1 MTRGAQTRARSGG
14 PRCVVHP
21 TNVNDRSAG
30 LPTETLLRLL
40 LPLDNQVTDVR
51 SLYFVSVCFVW
62 LHYFIHSCDKIKN
75 LITIC
80 SLKIY

>member
-30 LPTETLLRLL
+30 LPTETLFRLL
-40 LPLDNQVTDVR
+40 LPLDNEVTDVR
-51 SLYFVSVCFVW
+51 SLYMCLCV
-62 LHYFIHSCDKIKN
+62 LYGYGILYIHVIK
-75 LITIC
+75 
-80 SLKIY
+80 